1 MKHNALTDCI
11 PFVCGVL
18 VLAGVL
24 SMQACD
30 KNIPPAAYLKTIDC
44 QFHVLEKAFNGNEEL
59 IDKVLEVGQGPFQL
73 DEYVEVAVAAG
84 KTDIDI
90 IAYGKALN
98 ECLPPELRAEAPVES
113 LLASY
118 KSNLVL

>member
-1 MKHNALTDCI
+1 MNKHTAFTDCI
-11 PFVCGVL
+11 PLLVVVAAIGVL
-18 VLAGVL
+18 VTQG
-24 SMQACD
+24 CD
-30 KNIPPAAYLKTIDC
+30 KNVKPAAYLKAVDC
-44 QFHVLEKAFNGNEEL
+44 QFHVLEKAFSGNEEL

-73 DEYVEVAVAAG
+73 DEYVSVAVAAG

-118 KSNLVL
+118 KLNLVL